1 MEDFLRSRGI
11 PEEKISRMLEEKIT
25 PDVVLLMNDTKLA
38 EFVPKYGDRIALMQ
52 YCKAQLDSTR
62 LMTDKKE
69 SLLESLRQKLKGG
82 GNSSPKRCKG
92 HPQDVKQIEV
102 GWLCHMNLDGKYKQV
117 REKGGGGTR
126 KMKVPKEANKDFIL
140 TKALDLFFPNGH
152 SSKGDLSK
160 FDINLFD
167 FQNHEVDKDSTVAE
181 LLEKTGLSKLRFY
194 LATRETV
201 VETVEDVVE
210 ILEPDHP
217 TINEPVDTNK
227 GTLDTIVE
235 YTLQQFPDENHSNE
249 DVSLVQLDNEEIRM
263 ESVDVTHSLNFEFNE
278 LVDSI
283 IHEYNDPPINEE
295 LTPVSTKGCEPYC
308 TAVDILLDLQ
318 RKICYDKI
326 NKFNIFRS
334 DIFVCCVRAMRRKTF
349 NPFFKTS
356 VKFSDIE
363 GTTEGAIDEGG
374 PAREMFRLVLLY
386 LQDSQLFVGEKKKY
400 ISLNNNSLNQN
411 YYFEAGRIIALAL
424 VHGGPA
430 PHFFSESL
438 YSLIAYGI
446 EETTPT
452 IEDVES
458 DIKDLLV
465 RLEQTTNILDLQ
477 ELIASDNAFSIA
489 GCHYVTNLD
498 EKCRIGEDM
507 LKFYAI
513 KRVEEPIKQFIE
525 GLKTC
530 DIYNQIREYPRLFKD
545 MFCKDQMILT
555 GETLENIFQIE
566 YSDIGST
573 QRDLE
578 NRAMSYFRDYI
589 GDCEETLLEDDADEN
604 EGQAITL
611 ADILIFATGADC
623 VPPLGFPIVP
633 KIMFLHGENS
643 GKYPL
648 ANTCA
653 LNLKIPTIHKR
664 YDDFKANLDFAFGNC
679 KSFGFA

>member
-1 MEDFLRSRGI
+1 
-11 PEEKISRMLEEKIT
+11 MLEEKIT

-249 DVSLVQLDNEEIRM
+249 DVSLVQLDNEEI
-263 ESVDVTHSLNFEFNE
+263 
-278 LVDSI
+278 
-283 IHEYNDPPINEE
+283 P
-295 LTPVSTKGCEPYC
+295 
-308 TAVDILLDLQ
+308 
-318 RKICYDKI
+318 
-326 NKFNIFRS
+326 
-334 DIFVCCVRAMRRKTF
+334 
-349 NPFFKTS
+349 
-356 VKFSDIE
+356 
-363 GTTEGAIDEGG
+363 
-374 PAREMFRLVLLY
+374 
-386 LQDSQLFVGEKKKY
+386 
-400 ISLNNNSLNQN
+400 
-411 YYFEAGRIIALAL
+411 
-424 VHGGPA
+424 
-430 PHFFSESL
+430 
-438 YSLIAYGI
+438 YGI